1 MLRLSQ
7 LHALKILEAINIRLG
22 NLKNTIQ
29 EIMIAID
36 NNEIQFNKAR
46 RQGLELIKEFD
57 KYETLAY
64 AIIKKH
70 LNDVTNCNAIEK
82 LDYIVFSYNEYKP
95 FFQN

>member
-22 NLKNTIQ
+22 SLKNSIR
-29 EIMIAID
+29 EIIIAID
-36 NNEIQFNKAR
+36 DNEIQFNKAR
-46 RQGLELIKEFD
+46 RQGLELFKEFD
-57 KYETLAY
+57 RYETLAY

-70 LNDVTNCNAIEK
+70 LNDVTNCNAIKK
-82 LDYIVFSYNEYKP
+82 LDYFVSSCSEYKP

>member
-7 LHALKILEAINIRLG
+7 LRALKILETINIRLC
-22 NLKNTIQ
+22 NLKNSIR
-29 EIMIAID
+29 EILNAID
-36 NNEIQFNKAR
+36 DNEIQFNKAR

-70 LNDVTNCNAIEK
+70 LNDVTNCKQIEE
-82 LDYIVFSYNEYKP
+82 LEYIVICYNEYKP

>member
-22 NLKNTIQ
+22 NLKNSIRD
-29 EIMIAID
+29 IMIAID

-82 LDYIVFSYNEYKP
+82 LDNIVFSYNEYKP

>member
-22 NLKNTIQ
+22 NLKNSIRD
-29 EIMIAID
+29 IMIAID
-36 NNEIQFNKAR
+36 DNEIQFNKAR
-46 RQGLELIKEFD
+46 RQGLDLIKEFD

-70 LNDVTNCNAIEK
+70 LNDVTNCNEIEA
-82 LDYIVFSYNEYKP
+82 LDYIVFSCKEYKP

>member
-7 LHALKILEAINIRLG
+7 LHALKILETINIRLG
-22 NLKNTIQ
+22 NLKNSIR

-70 LNDVTNCNAIEK
+70 LNDVTNCNEIEE
-82 LDYIVFSYNEYKP
+82 LDCIVYCYNEYTP

>member
-22 NLKNTIQ
+22 NLKNSIRD
-29 EIMIAID
+29 IMIAID
-36 NNEIQFNKAR
+36 DNEIQFNKAR
-46 RQGLELIKEFD
+46 RQGLEIIKEFD

-70 LNDVTNCNAIEK
+70 LNDVTNCNAIEE
-82 LDYIVFSYNEYKP
+82 LDYFVSSCSGYKS

>member
-7 LHALKILEAINIRLG
+7 LHALKILETINIRLG
-22 NLKNTIQ
+22 GLKNSIR
-29 EIMIAID
+29 EILIAID
-36 NNEIQFNKAR
+36 DNEIQFNKAR
-46 RQGLELIKEFD
+46 RQGLEIIKEFD

-70 LNDVTNCNAIEK
+70 LNDVTNCNAIED
-82 LDYIVFSYNEYKP
+82 LDYIVSSCSEYKL

>member
-7 LHALKILEAINIRLG
+7 LHALKILEAINIRLVR
-22 NLKNTIQ
+22 LKNSIR
-29 EIMIAID
+29 EIMVAID
-36 NNEIQFNKAR
+36 DNEIQFNKAR

-70 LNDVTNCNAIEK
+70 LNDVTNCNAIKE
-82 LDYIVFSYNEYKP
+82 LDDIVFYYNEDKP